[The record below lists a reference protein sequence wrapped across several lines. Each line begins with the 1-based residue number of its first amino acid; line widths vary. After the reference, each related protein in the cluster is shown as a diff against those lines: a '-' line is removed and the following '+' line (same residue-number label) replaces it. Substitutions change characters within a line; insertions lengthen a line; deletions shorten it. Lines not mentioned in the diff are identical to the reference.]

1 MAAEAAEA
9 PTSTSGDLSRRELN
23 KDGFVVLRGSIFG
36 QRIKGFVRKGLPF
49 KTIEGLDFY
58 RANVLNDVVSKLYA
72 LSSRLLI

>member
-1 MAAEAAEA
+1 MAAEAAKA

-23 KDGFVVLRGSIFG
+23 KDSFVVLRGSIFG

-58 RANVLNDVVSKLYA
+58 RANVLNDVVSKLYT